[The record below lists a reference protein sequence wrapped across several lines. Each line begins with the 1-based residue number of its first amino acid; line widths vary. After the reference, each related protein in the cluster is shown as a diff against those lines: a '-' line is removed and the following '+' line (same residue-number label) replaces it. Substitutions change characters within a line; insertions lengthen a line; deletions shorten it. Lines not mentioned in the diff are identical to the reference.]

1 MASMLVL
8 VVSNFLDFAH
18 SFAEEVVVVSSSY
31 SMVNLMFTAYSQCQ
45 RQLLELMQL
54 RSFS

>member
-18 SFAEEVVVVSSSY
+18 SFAEEVAVVSSSY
-31 SMVNLMFTAYSQCQ
+31 SMVNLMFTAY
-45 RQLLELMQL
+45 
-54 RSFS
+54 